1 MKMISTHNTMP
12 GPCAPAFRFTPPRF
26 AASAILAL
34 GLVLGLE
41 SAPVHA
47 QSAQPGQA
55 LQQPSVQPPPS
66 LRPTPSQLE
75 LSRMIWSTIA
85 AVDHANRSGN
95 YSVLRDISAQQ
106 FQINYNPAKLT
117 EIFAGLRNSNI
128 DLSTA
133 LLVPPTYYEAPQ
145 MVREDLFRVKGLFQL
160 RPISIT
166 FDMFFQWEQGRW
178 KLAGSDIQPAEMVA
192 AQPAPAGQ

>member
-1 MKMISTHNTMP
+1 MITTKSTMP
-12 GPCAPAFRFTPPRF
+12 GPSAPAFRFL
-26 AASAILAL
+26 AALVSVASISVLAA
-34 GLVLGLE
+34 E
-41 SAPVHA
+41 PVNA
-47 QSAQPGQA
+47 QAVQPGER
-55 LQQPSVQPPPS
+55 LQRPSVQPPPS
-66 LRPTPSQLE
+66 LRPTPSQLD
-75 LSRMIWSTIA
+75 LSRMIWSTVA

-95 YSVLRDISAQQ
+95 YSVLRDISAQA
-106 FQINYNPAKLT
+106 FQINYNPARLT

-160 RPISIT
+160 RPISIS

-178 KLAGSDIQPAEMVA
+178 KLAGIDIQPAEMVA
-192 AQPAPAGQ
+192 AQPPARQ

>member
-1 MKMISTHNTMP
+1 MKMIPSQDTLP
-12 GPCAPAFRFTPPRF
+12 GPSAPAIRFNAARF
-26 AASAILAL
+26 AVPALVMAILGL
-34 GLVLGLE
+34 GAGASPL
-41 SAPVHA
+41 
-47 QSAQPGQA
+47 QAQPVQPGGTLA
-55 LQQPSVQPPPS
+55 EPSVQPPPS

-75 LSRMIWSTIA
+75 LSRMIWSTVA

-95 YSVLRDISAQQ
+95 YSVLRDISAQA

-117 EIFAGLRNSNI
+117 EIFSGLRNSNI

-160 RPISIT
+160 RPISIS

-178 KLAGSDIQPAEMVA
+178 KLAGIDIQPAEMVQ
-192 AQPAPAGQ
+192 AQPAPRR

>member
-1 MKMISTHNTMP
+1 MEMISTQTTMP
-12 GPCAPAFRFTPPRF
+12 GPSAPAFRFTTARIGLPLM
-26 AASAILAL
+26 AALLSVLSL
-34 GLVLGLE
+34 G
-41 SAPVHA
+41 STPAQA
-47 QSAQPGQA
+47 QSVQPGGT

-75 LSRMIWSTIA
+75 LSRMIWSTVA

-95 YSVLRDISAQQ
+95 YSVLRDISAQP
-106 FQINYNPAKLT
+106 FQINYNPARLT

-178 KLAGSDIQPAEMVA
+178 KLAGIDIQPAEMVQS
-192 AQPAPAGQ
+192 QPTPGRR

>member
-1 MKMISTHNTMP
+1 MKMTSLKKTTP
-12 GPCAPAFRFTPPRF
+12 GPCAPAFRFAPDRI
-26 AASAILAL
+26 ALLSCGAVCALAL
-34 GLVLGLE
+34 AVTD
-41 SAPVHA
+41 APARA
-47 QSAQPGQA
+47 QSVQPGDT
-55 LQQPSVQPPPS
+55 LQQPSVVPPPS

-75 LSRMIWSTIA
+75 LSRMIWSTVA

-95 YSVLRDISAQQ
+95 YSVLRDISAQA

-117 EIFAGLRNSNI
+117 EIFSGLRNSNI

-145 MVREDLFRVKGLFQL
+145 MVREDLFRVTGLFQL
-160 RPISIT
+160 RPISIS

-178 KLAGSDIQPAEMVA
+178 KLAGIDIQPAEMVA
-192 AQPAPAGQ
+192 AQPAPRR

>member
-1 MKMISTHNTMP
+1 MKMIPNTKTMP
-12 GPCAPAFRFTPPRF
+12 GPSAPAFRFTALRA
-26 AASAILAL
+26 AASLMAACTLTL
-34 GLVLGLE
+34 GAG
-41 SAPVHA
+41 ATTAQA
-47 QSAQPGQA
+47 QSIQPGA
-55 LQQPSVQPPPS
+55 TLQEPSVQPPPS

-75 LSRMIWSTIA
+75 LSRMIWSTVA

-95 YSVLRDISAQQ
+95 YSVLRDISAQA

-160 RPISIT
+160 RPISLS

-178 KLAGSDIQPAEMVA
+178 KLAGIDIQPAEMVQS
-192 AQPAPAGQ
+192 QPAPRR

>member
-1 MKMISTHNTMP
+1 MIPITSMMP
-12 GPCAPAFRFTPPRF
+12 GPSAPAFRLPHTAILKTVAFTVCT
-26 AASAILAL
+26 LAL
-34 GLVLGLE
+34 GL
-41 SAPVHA
+41 SCAPV
-47 QSAQPGQA
+47 SAQTVQPGARLQA
-55 LQQPSVQPPPS
+55 PSVQPPPS
-66 LRPTPSQLE
+66 LRPTPSQLD
-75 LSRMIWSTIA
+75 LSRMIWSTVA

-95 YSVLRDISAQQ
+95 YSVLRDISAQS
-106 FQINYNPAKLT
+106 FQINYNPARLT

-178 KLAGSDIQPAEMVA
+178 KLAGIDIQPAEMVA
-192 AQPAPAGQ
+192 AQPPARQ